1 MVIWPFLFIA
11 IVLICCVQH
20 CFWVRAVWRAYR
32 KQVSM
37 NTSWMDTLTGIAARG
52 AGSAKQVCQYD
63 ESSWR
68 ETGWGPHPGL
78 KPGTPLPAPGCT
90 APSPSRRSACS
101 SWAEDSVPVLP
112 LRESCCGTTQLPDSA
127 PLLGFS
133 WNLSGAWLSPT
144 PCFHH
149 PLHSV
154 ITIACVCGN
163 YLHFVHYQE
172 THLRTRSLVLFTLIS
187 RVLCI
192 MPGKRQMPNSLT

>member
-1 MVIWPFLFIA
+1 MTVP
-11 IVLICCVQH
+11 VYCH
-20 CFWVRAVWRAYR
+20 RAYLLCPTLFL
-32 KQVSM
+32 S
-37 NTSWMDTLTGIAARG
+37 TSSVASIQKTGIDEYILNGYTDWNSSTRG
-52 AGSAKQVCQYD
+52 
-63 ESSWR
+63 WLR
-68 ETGWGPHPGL
+68 EASVSIRREQLEGDRGPHPGL
-78 KPGTPLPAPGCT
+78 KPGTPLPALGCT

-112 LRESCCGTTQLPDSA
+112 LHESCCGTTQLPDSA

-172 THLRTRSLVLFTLIS
+172 THLRTRSLVFFTLIS